1 MKLSMLRNILLILMV
16 CVLVYLWG
24 QWDATHKKSATINPN
39 QGASA
44 LDKSNKAKKTF
55 GPPVSTLATAKK
67 TITASQAPMPLT
79 KKPVAAIG
87 DFINIKTNQ
96 ISARINLLGGNLSNL
111 DLLKYPV
118 SLQNKTPFSLLNNN
132 PDKLDFQAI
141 SGLLGDDIPN
151 PIPFKAMQKTY
162 QMQPGQKDLKLDMYW
177 QNSKYKI
184 TKTYIFND
192 SNYAVKVLYKI
203 TNLTNNNLTTR
214 FYGQLNQTEQV
225 HKKGLFSS
233 YKSFI
238 GAVLST
244 KDNHYQKQAFK
255 KMAEKPINITSI
267 GGWAA
272 MIQHYFVT
280 AWVPG
285 QKAKNQFYTQSS
297 GGSDPIY
304 TAGVAGPDLI
314 IKAKETK
321 TISAMLFAGPA
332 ISSQLEQLAPNL
344 DLTVDYGWLWFIG
357 KILFWILS
365 LFHKVV
371 HNWGWSIVLLTLLIK
386 IIFWPLSAKSYGSM
400 AKMRILQPQIEALKK
415 QFGDDKAGFSKAMM
429 GLYQK
434 EKANPLGGCLP
445 MIVQIPVFIA
455 LYWVLMESVQL
466 RQAPFIFWIH
476 DLSVKDPYFILPV
489 LMGISM
495 FVQQRMN
502 PPPPDPTQA
511 KIMMFLP
518 VFFTFIFLNFASGL
532 VLYWLVNNCFSIA
545 QQYYVLQKHLKNKAR
560 K

>member
-16 CVLVYLWG
+16 GVLVYLWG
-24 QWDATHKKSATINPN
+24 QWDATHKKNANNISNSKNSA
-39 QGASA
+39 SE
-44 LDKSNKAKKTF
+44 KSNKNKASF
-55 GPPVSTLATAKK
+55 GPPVSVSSKAKTATLSKK
-67 TITASQAPMPLT
+67 AAPPLN
-79 KKPVAAIG
+79 KKLSTDMG
-87 DFINIKTNQ
+87 DFVNIKTNQ
-96 ISARINLLGGNLSNL
+96 VSAQISLLGGNLAGL
-111 DLLKYPV
+111 DLLKYPI
-118 SLQNKTPFSLLNNN
+118 SLQNKTPFALLDDN
-132 PDKLDFQAI
+132 PFKLDYQAI
-141 SGLLGDDIPN
+141 SGLLGDGIPN
-151 PIPFKAMQKTY
+151 PIPFKTMQRSY
-162 QMQPGQKDLKLDMYW
+162 QMQPGQKDLKVDFSW
-177 QNSKYKI
+177 QNDKFKVI
-184 TKTYIFND
+184 KTYIFND
-192 SNYAVKVLYKI
+192 SNYAVKVLYKV
-203 TNLTNNNLTTR
+203 TNLTKNNLTTR
-214 FYGQLNQTEQV
+214 LYGQFNQTEQL
-225 HKKGLFSS
+225 HKKGLLSS
-233 YKSFI
+233 YTSFV

-255 KMAEKPINITSI
+255 KMASSPINVTSV

-280 AWVPG
+280 AWVPD
-285 QKAKNQFYTQSS
+285 QKSQNQFYTQSS
-297 GGSDPIY
+297 GGSDPTY
-304 TAGVAGPDLI
+304 SAGVAGPDVT
-314 IKAKETK
+314 IKAGETK
-321 TISAMLFAGPA
+321 TLSAMLFAGPA
-332 ISSQLEQLAPNL
+332 ISSQLSALAPHL

-371 HNWGWSIVLLTLLIK
+371 FNWGWSIILLTLLIK

-400 AKMRILQPQIEALKK
+400 AKMRILQPQIEVLKK

-518 VFFTFIFLNFASGL
+518 VFFTFMFLSFASGL
-532 VLYWLVNNCFSIA
+532 VLYWLVNNCFSVA
-545 QQYYVLQKHLKNKAR
+545 QQYYVLQKYLKNKAR

>member
-1 MKLSMLRNILLILMV
+1 MKLSVLRNILLVLMV

-24 QWDATHKKSATINPN
+24 QWDATHKKNATNSSN
-39 QGASA
+39 QGTSA
-44 LDKSNKAKKTF
+44 LDKSNKTKASF
-55 GPPVSTLATAKK
+55 GPPVSTPTNAKTTTFSKQTAPPLNKK
-67 TITASQAPMPLT
+67 LSAD
-79 KKPVAAIG
+79 IG
-87 DFINIKTNQ
+87 DFIKVNTNQ
-96 ISARINLLGGNLSNL
+96 VSAKISLLGGNLASL
-111 DLLKYPV
+111 ALIKYPL
-118 SLQNKTPFSLLNNN
+118 SLQNKTPFSLLDDN
-132 PDKLDFQAI
+132 PNKLDYQAI

-151 PIPFKAMQKTY
+151 PIPFKTMQQTY
-162 QMQPGQKDLKLDMYW
+162 QMQAGQKDLNVDLSW
-177 QNSKYKI
+177 QNNKFKI
-184 TKTYIFND
+184 TKTYIFNNSD
-192 SNYAVKVLYKI
+192 YSVKVLYKI
-203 TNLTNNNLTTR
+203 TNLTKNNLATR
-214 FYGQLNQTEQV
+214 FYGQFNQTEQI
-225 HKKGLFSS
+225 HKKSLLSS
-233 YKSFI
+233 YTSFI

-244 KDNHYQKQAFK
+244 KDNHYQKQTFK
-255 KMAEKPINITSI
+255 KMAESPINIHSV

-280 AWVPG
+280 AWVPD
-285 QKAKNQFYTQSS
+285 QKAQNQYYTQSS
-297 GGSDPIY
+297 GGNDPTY
-304 TAGVAGPDLI
+304 TAGVASPDVT
-314 IKAKETK
+314 IKAGETK
-321 TISAMLFAGPA
+321 TLSATLFAGPA
-332 ISSQLEQLAPNL
+332 ISSQLEKLAPNL

-357 KILFWILS
+357 KILFWILTF
-365 LFHKVV
+365 FHKLVL
-371 HNWGWSIVLLTLLIK
+371 NWGWSIILLTLLIK
-386 IIFWPLSAKSYGSM
+386 MVFWPLSAKSYGSM
-400 AKMRILQPQIEALKK
+400 AKMRILQPQIEVLKK

-518 VFFTFIFLNFASGL
+518 VFFTFIFLSFASGL
-532 VLYWLVNNCFSIA
+532 VLYWLVNNCFSVA
-545 QQYYVLQKHLKNKAR
+545 QQYYVLQKHLKKKAR
-560 K
+560 N